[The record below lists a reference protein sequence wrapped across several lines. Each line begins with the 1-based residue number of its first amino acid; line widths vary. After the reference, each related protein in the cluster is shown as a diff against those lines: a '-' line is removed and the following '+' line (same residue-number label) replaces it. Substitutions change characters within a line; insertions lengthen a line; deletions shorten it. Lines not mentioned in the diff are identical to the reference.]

1 MNFYIYIKRNKTDYT
16 KLNYVCVYLSPI
28 TDMLDSKLNLINKIY
43 PFNGYPILNE
53 SFVLSTS
60 TPLDINDNNG
70 LLTKYLTLSNE
81 NIFFNYISQF
91 DEFKKFN
98 LNKFIYLKL
107 IDIIIPN
114 ALMDDSEN
122 SKTTL
127 CQILNICK
135 GLVHLDN
142 DRYRMPSFI
151 SSTLENPVLFIFS
164 RLLFLNKDMMDKKNK
179 DQFNYFVRNFA
190 SGSKINDDNELLSQL
205 YIYQQL
211 NREIKNYKDFF
222 NNIINKEKEIEE
234 NKDIF

>member
-1 MNFYIYIKRNKTDYT
+1 
-16 KLNYVCVYLSPI
+16 
-28 TDMLDSKLNLINKIY
+28 
-43 PFNGYPILNE
+43 
-53 SFVLSTS
+53 
-60 TPLDINDNNG
+60 
-70 LLTKYLTLSNE
+70 
-81 NIFFNYISQF
+81 
-91 DEFKKFN
+91 
-98 LNKFIYLKL
+98 
-107 IDIIIPN
+107 
-114 ALMDDSEN
+114 MDDSEN

-211 NREIKNYKDFF
+211 NREMENYKDFF
-222 NNIINKEKEIEE
+222 YDIINKEKEIEE
-234 NKDIF
+234 NKDIFRLIELNLKVVLINYNYLLDKMEKIMINKIIDL